1 MFNIF
6 IIKRHKND
14 EHTIYIMESDTPMT
28 TSPTTPATPA
38 TPQVKLT
45 EVAVVDEIVALNLIV
60 SFLNLAQRRG
70 AFTID
75 ESAKIWEC
83 VKKFQK

>member
-1 MFNIF
+1 
-6 IIKRHKND
+6 
-14 EHTIYIMESDTPMT
+14 MESDAPMT
-28 TSPTTPATPA
+28 TSPTTPATTPA

-45 EVAVVDEIVALNLIV
+45 EVAVADEIVALNLIV